1 MAEKRITSDVN
12 KMTKGKFMGSV
23 LKDINAAMSPSTP
36 ASFNQTLTKAESRA
50 IEERLKAES
59 GTVEER
65 RKEQEERR
73 NEHAKM
79 LQKIKREYLPS
90 AKKMFKE
97 KAKYDEAAKKYK
109 EDHARLN
116 NELEDLIGEERRGL
130 NEEELERKEQL
141 IRSINELDSQFLPK
155 KNLYKQILDET
166 KPKLKGWSPEEIAKM
181 TMFYSDPSNAARST
195 NAQSSASAARS
206 SEGSEELLSEEMLS
220 EGNSFDELDV
230 DDLAAN
236 WESMKFNPDSSLSMG
251 MRFSSDEKGGRAKTK
266 RNKKNNKRKTLR
278 KKKHSKTNK
287 KQFRKGKAKKQSK
300 RRKN

>member
-1 MAEKRITSDVN
+1 MSTTPRITTEVN
-12 KMTKGKFMGSV
+12 QMTKGKLMGPV
-23 LKDINAAMSPSTP
+23 LNDIRETMTPITP
-36 ASFNQTLTKAESRA
+36 ADYNQTLTKAESKA
-50 IEERLKAES
+50 IE
-59 GTVEER
+59 
-65 RKEQEERR
+65 
-73 NEHAKM
+73 EHAKM

-97 KAKYDEAAKKYK
+97 KAKYDETAKKYK

-141 IRSINELDSQFLPK
+141 IRSINELDSEFLPK

-206 SEGSEELLSEEMLS
+206 SEGSEALLSEE
-220 EGNSFDELDV
+220 GNSFGELDV